1 MKWIK
6 FLPLT
11 FLFILACGN
20 SNKKGNSADTAQKTS
35 SAMATD
41 NAAAA
46 AVIATSPEGFIRE
59 TERKPALL
67 FGKTIQC
74 QPGETILAFQKELP
88 LLTKALANGGGV
100 IAGPLMMVY
109 DKAPGQ
115 TGVTEFFCG
124 IPVAKSWTAEK
135 AYAFRKL
142 SGGTFMEM
150 EGGAEAGNTGKN
162 HESMR
167 KLLQEQHITVGLPA
181 LEILSESRNSEMTVV
196 SKVKILYPKVP

>member
-1 MKWIK
+1 MKLIK

-11 FLFILACGN
+11 FLFILACSN
-20 SNKKGNSADTAQKTS
+20 PNKKGNAADTAQKTS
-35 SAMATD
+35 SVPATD
-41 NAAAA
+41 RATANT
-46 AVIATSPEGFIRE
+46 VIATSPEGFIRE
-59 TERKPALL
+59 TQRKPALL

-74 QPGETILAFQKELP
+74 KPGETILAFQKELP

-109 DKAPGQ
+109 DKAPSQ
-115 TGVTEFFCG
+115 TDTIEFFCG
-124 IPVAKSWTAEK
+124 IPVAKTWTSEK
-135 AYAFRKL
+135 AYTFRKI

-162 HESMR
+162 HETMR
-167 KLLQEQHITVGLPA
+167 NMLQAQHINVGLPA
-181 LEILSESRNSEMTVV
+181 LEILSESRNSEMTIV